1 MASQRSPKPHA
12 AGSTPA
18 ALASSL
24 TTESDN
30 EGRLSSNGR
39 AVGFQPADARST
51 RVSRSTFARV
61 AQWTQSVRLR
71 TGRPQV
77 QVLPRAPYIHGWP
90 SGRSARLQS
99 VMSAVRFRGRGLN
112 GPVVIMGARLAC
124 NQDVG
129 VRFPPGPPFAL
140 ASGLRRLASE
150 AGARRFESCRAHHS
164 PPVAQRPTRGAS
176 TSEYAGSPPARWSKI
191 AASFSGRI
199 FGSDPKDGS
208 SSLSAAAKKE
218 AAMT

>member
-30 EGRLSSNGR
+30 EGGLSSNGR

-124 NQDVG
+124 NQDAG
-129 VRFPPGPPFAL
+129 VRFPPGPPFRARL
-140 ASGLRRLASE
+140 GTEAAGLRSRRAQVRVLP
-150 AGARRFESCRAHHS
+150 GA
-164 PPVAQRPTRGAS
+164 PLT
-176 TSEYAGSPPARWSKI
+176 AGSAEADAR
-191 AASFSGRI
+191 SFYLRVRGFDSRPVVQI
-199 FGSDPKDGS
+199 LRRRSVAGS
-208 SSLSAAAKKE
+208 SV
-218 AAMT
+218 